1 MEFNNKK
8 QLVKT
13 FAKDMGK
20 GRYSTKHKCQRK
32 EDQWSKEQKSL
43 LIDSMLR
50 NYPLDPIRAELKD
63 DEKKYIFDGVQRA
76 TTICKF
82 LNDEYK
88 LSKDLKPVV
97 IDGEKYEIAG
107 KKYSELDESVK
118 DKISDY
124 ELIVY
129 IFSGCTD
136 EDIREMFRRQNNGKP
151 LSNTQK
157 RTAIES
163 DTVSEIIFSL
173 ADHPFFEKIMSHA
186 QLRKD
191 VNRDMIRE
199 TLMLIN
205 TNKYQDFTSFKT
217 KDIDEFI
224 SWYDEH
230 INNKDVDTL
239 RGALDKLDESIDEL
253 KIKPTSIPMMLYAA
267 YQCIKENKD
276 FTAFALAVADFS
288 NNYDSNEEYAAIFAG
303 GGTASSESVNK
314 RFEYWKNLV
323 NKI

>member
-13 FAKDMGK
+13 FAKDMSKGK
-20 GRYSTKHKCQRK
+20 YSTKHKCQRK

-50 NYPLDPIRAELKD
+50 NYPLDPIRVELKE

-76 TTICKF
+76 TTVCRFIE
-82 LNDEYK
+82 DGYK
-88 LSKDLKPVV
+88 LSKTLKPVV
-97 IDGEKYEIAG
+97 IDGEQYEIAG
-107 KKYSELDESVK
+107 KKYSELDEAVK

-124 ELIVY
+124 ELIIY

-173 ADHPFFEKIMSHA
+173 ADHQFFEKIMSSA
-186 QLRKD
+186 QIRKD

-205 TNKYQDFTSFKT
+205 TNEYQDFTSFRT
-217 KDIDEFI
+217 KDINDFI
-224 SWYDEH
+224 AWYDQN
-230 INNKDVDTL
+230 IIQADVDLL
-239 RGALDKLDESIDEL
+239 REALDKLDESIEEL

-267 YQCIKENKD
+267 YQCVKENKN
-276 FTAFALAVADFS
+276 FATFALTISDFS
-288 NNYDSNEEYAAIFAG
+288 NNYDSNEKYAAIFAG

-314 RFEYWKNLV
+314 RFQYWKNLV

>member
-50 NYPLDPIRAELKD
+50 NYPLDPIRAELKE

-205 TNKYQDFTSFKT
+205 TNKYQDFTK
-217 KDIDEFI
+217 FI
-224 SWYDEH
+224 KS
-230 INNKDVDTL
+230 
-239 RGALDKLDESIDEL
+239 
-253 KIKPTSIPMMLYAA
+253 
-267 YQCIKENKD
+267 
-276 FTAFALAVADFS
+276 
-288 NNYDSNEEYAAIFAG
+288 
-303 GGTASSESVNK
+303 
-314 RFEYWKNLV
+314 
-323 NKI
+323 

>member
-13 FAKDMGK
+13 FAKDMSKGK
-20 GRYSTKHKCQRK
+20 YSTKHKCQRK

-50 NYPLDPIRAELKD
+50 SYPLDPIRVELKE

-76 TTICKF
+76 TTVCRFIE
-82 LNDEYK
+82 DGYK
-88 LSKDLKPVV
+88 LSKTLKPVV
-97 IDGEKYEIAG
+97 IDGEQYEIAG
-107 KKYSELDESVK
+107 KKYSELDEAVK

-124 ELIVY
+124 ELIIY

-173 ADHPFFEKIMSHA
+173 ADHQFFEKIMSPA
-186 QLRKD
+186 QIRKD

-205 TNKYQDFTSFKT
+205 TNEYQDFTSFRT
-217 KDIDEFI
+217 KDINDFI
-224 SWYDEH
+224 AWYDQN
-230 INNKDVDTL
+230 IIQADVDFL
-239 RGALDKLDESIDEL
+239 RGALDKLDESIEEL

-267 YQCIKENKD
+267 YQCVKEKKD
-276 FTAFALAVADFS
+276 FATFALMVSDFS
-288 NNYDSNEEYAAIFAG
+288 NNYDSNEKYAAIFAG

-314 RFEYWKNLV
+314 RFQYWKNLV

>member
-50 NYPLDPIRAELKD
+50 NYPLDPIRAELKE

-107 KKYSELDESVK
+107 KKYSELEETVK

-163 DTVSEIIFSL
+163 DAVSEIIFSL
-173 ADHPFFEKIMSHA
+173 ADHPFFAKIMSPA
-186 QLRKD
+186 QIRKD

-205 TNKYQDFTSFKT
+205 TNEYQDFTSFRT
-217 KDIDEFI
+217 KDINDFI
-224 SWYDEH
+224 AWYDQN
-230 INNKDVDTL
+230 IIQADVDLL
-239 RGALDKLDESIDEL
+239 RGALDKLDESIEEL

-267 YQCIKENKD
+267 YQCVKENKD
-276 FTAFALAVADFS
+276 FATFALMVSDFS
-288 NNYDSNEEYAAIFAG
+288 NNYDSNEKYAAIFAG

-314 RFEYWKNLV
+314 RFQYWKSLV

>member
-13 FAKDMGK
+13 FAKDMSKGK
-20 GRYSTKHKCQRK
+20 YSTKHKCQRK

-50 NYPLDPIRAELKD
+50 NYPLDPIRVELKE

-76 TTICKF
+76 TTVCRFIE
-82 LNDEYK
+82 DGYK
-88 LSKDLKPVV
+88 LSKTLKPVV
-97 IDGEKYEIAG
+97 IDGEQYEIAG
-107 KKYSELDESVK
+107 KKYSELDEAVK

-124 ELIVY
+124 ELIIY

-173 ADHPFFEKIMSHA
+173 ADHQFFEKIMSSA
-186 QLRKD
+186 QIRKD

-205 TNKYQDFTSFKT
+205 TNEYQDFTSFRT
-217 KDIDEFI
+217 KDINDFI
-224 SWYDEH
+224 AWYDQN
-230 INNKDVDTL
+230 IIQADVDLL
-239 RGALDKLDESIDEL
+239 REALDKLDESIEEL

-267 YQCIKENKD
+267 YQCVKENKD
-276 FTAFALAVADFS
+276 FATFALMVSDFS
-288 NNYDSNEEYAAIFAG
+288 NNYDSNEKYAAIFAG

-314 RFEYWKNLV
+314 RFQYWKNLV

>member
-13 FAKDMGK
+13 FAKDMSKGK
-20 GRYSTKHKCQRK
+20 YSTKHKCQRK

-50 NYPLDPIRAELKD
+50 NYPLDPIRVELKD

-88 LSKDLKPVV
+88 LSKDLKPVT
-97 IDGEKYEIAG
+97 IENEKYEIAG
-107 KKYSELDESVK
+107 KKYSELDETVK

-129 IFSGCTD
+129 IFSGCND

-173 ADHPFFEKIMSHA
+173 ADHPFFAKIMSIP

-205 TNKYQDFTSFKT
+205 TNEHHDFTSFKT
-217 KDIDEFI
+217 KDINEFI
-224 SWYDEH
+224 VWYDKN
-230 INNKDVDTL
+230 INSEDIENL
-239 RGALDKLDESIDEL
+239 RNALDKLDASIDEL
-253 KIKPTSIPMMLYAA
+253 KIKPTSIPMMLYGA
-267 YQCIKENKD
+267 YQIVKENKD
-276 FTAFALAVADFS
+276 FAAFASEVASFAANYSS
-288 NNYDSNEEYAAIFAG
+288 NTQYAEFLAG
-303 GGTASSESVNK
+303 GGTASSDSVNK

-323 NKI
+323 NSL

>member
-13 FAKDMGK
+13 FAKDMSKGK
-20 GRYSTKHKCQRK
+20 YSTKHKCQRK

-50 NYPLDPIRAELKD
+50 NYPLDPIRAELKE

-76 TTICKF
+76 TTVCRFIE
-82 LNDEYK
+82 DGYK
-88 LSKDLKPVV
+88 LSKTLKPVV
-97 IDGEKYEIAG
+97 IDGEQYEIAG
-107 KKYSELDESVK
+107 KKYSELDEAVK

-124 ELIVY
+124 ELIIY

-173 ADHPFFEKIMSHA
+173 ADHQFFEKIMSPA
-186 QLRKD
+186 QIRKD

-205 TNKYQDFTSFKT
+205 TNEYQDFTSFRT
-217 KDIDEFI
+217 KDINDFI
-224 SWYDEH
+224 AWYDQN
-230 INNKDVDTL
+230 IIQADVDLL
-239 RGALDKLDESIDEL
+239 RGALDKLDESIEEL

-267 YQCIKENKD
+267 YQCVKENKD
-276 FTAFALAVADFS
+276 FATFALMVSDFS
-288 NNYDSNEEYAAIFAG
+288 NNYDSNEKYAAIFAG

-314 RFEYWKNLV
+314 RFQYWKNLV

>member
-50 NYPLDPIRAELKD
+50 NYPLDPIRAELKE

-88 LSKDLKPVV
+88 LSKGLKPVV

-107 KKYSELDESVK
+107 KKYSELEETVK

-173 ADHPFFEKIMSHA
+173 ADHPFFAKIMSPA
-186 QLRKD
+186 QIRKD

-205 TNKYQDFTSFKT
+205 TNEYQDFTSFRT
-217 KDIDEFI
+217 KDINDFI
-224 SWYDEH
+224 AWYDQN
-230 INNKDVDTL
+230 IIQAAVDLL
-239 RGALDKLDESIDEL
+239 RGALDKLDESIEEL
-253 KIKPTSIPMMLYAA
+253 KIKSTSIPMMLYAA
-267 YQCIKENKD
+267 YQCVKENKD
-276 FTAFALAVADFS
+276 FATFALMVSDFS
-288 NNYDSNEEYAAIFAG
+288 NNYDSNEKYAAIFAG

-314 RFEYWKNLV
+314 RFQYWKSLV

>member
-50 NYPLDPIRAELKD
+50 NYPLDPIRVELKE

-76 TTICKF
+76 TTVCRFIE
-82 LNDEYK
+82 DGYK
-88 LSKDLKPVV
+88 LSKTLKPVV
-97 IDGEKYEIAG
+97 IDGEQYEIAG
-107 KKYSELDESVK
+107 KKYSELDEAVK

-124 ELIVY
+124 ELIIY

-173 ADHPFFEKIMSHA
+173 ADHQFFEKIMSPA
-186 QLRKD
+186 QIRKD

-205 TNKYQDFTSFKT
+205 TNEYQDFTSFRT
-217 KDIDEFI
+217 KDINDFI
-224 SWYDEH
+224 AWYDQN
-230 INNKDVDTL
+230 IIQADVDLL
-239 RGALDKLDESIDEL
+239 RGALDKLDESIEEL

-267 YQCIKENKD
+267 YQCVKENKD
-276 FTAFALAVADFS
+276 FATFALMVSDFS
-288 NNYDSNEEYAAIFAG
+288 NNYDSNEKYAAIFAG

-314 RFEYWKNLV
+314 RFQYWKSLV
-323 NKI
+323 DKI

>member
-50 NYPLDPIRAELKD
+50 NYPLDPIRAELKE

-76 TTICKF
+76 TTVCRFIE
-82 LNDEYK
+82 DGYK
-88 LSKDLKPVV
+88 LSKTLKPVV
-97 IDGEKYEIAG
+97 IDGEQYEIAG
-107 KKYSELDESVK
+107 KKYSELDEAVK

-124 ELIVY
+124 ELIIY

-173 ADHPFFEKIMSHA
+173 ADHQFFEKIMSPA
-186 QLRKD
+186 QIRKD

-205 TNKYQDFTSFKT
+205 TNEYQDFTSFRT
-217 KDIDEFI
+217 KDINDFI
-224 SWYDEH
+224 AWYDQN
-230 INNKDVDTL
+230 IIQADVDLL
-239 RGALDKLDESIDEL
+239 RGALDKLDESIEEL
-253 KIKPTSIPMMLYAA
+253 KIKPTSI
-267 YQCIKENKD
+267 D
-276 FTAFALAVADFS
+276 SS
-288 NNYDSNEEYAAIFAG
+288 NLSLSLIH
-303 GGTASSESVNK
+303 
-314 RFEYWKNLV
+314 
-323 NKI
+323 I

>member
-13 FAKDMGK
+13 FAKDMVK

-50 NYPLDPIRAELKD
+50 NYPLDPIRAELKE

-76 TTICKF
+76 TTVCRFIE
-82 LNDEYK
+82 DGYK
-88 LSKDLKPVV
+88 LSKTLKPVV
-97 IDGEKYEIAG
+97 IDGEQYEIAG
-107 KKYSELDESVK
+107 KKYSELDEAVK

-124 ELIVY
+124 ELIIY

-163 DTVSEIIFSL
+163 DPVSEIIFSL
-173 ADHPFFEKIMSHA
+173 ADHQFFEKIMSPA
-186 QLRKD
+186 QIRKD

-205 TNKYQDFTSFKT
+205 TNEYQDFTSFKT
-217 KDIDEFI
+217 KDINDFI
-224 SWYDEH
+224 TWYDQN
-230 INNKDVDTL
+230 IIQADVDLL
-239 RGALDKLDESIDEL
+239 RGALDKLDESIEEL

-267 YQCIKENKD
+267 YQCVKENKD
-276 FTAFALAVADFS
+276 FATFALMVSDFS
-288 NNYDSNEEYAAIFAG
+288 NNYDSNEKYAAIFAG

-314 RFEYWKNLV
+314 RFQYWKNLV

>member
-13 FAKDMGK
+13 FAKDMCK

-50 NYPLDPIRAELKD
+50 NYPLDPIRAELKE

-76 TTICKF
+76 TTVCRFIE
-82 LNDEYK
+82 DGYK
-88 LSKDLKPVV
+88 LSKTLKPVV
-97 IDGEKYEIAG
+97 IDGEQYEIAG
-107 KKYSELDESVK
+107 KKYSELDEAVK

-124 ELIVY
+124 ELIIY

-173 ADHPFFEKIMSHA
+173 ADHQFFEKIMSPA
-186 QLRKD
+186 QIRKD

-205 TNKYQDFTSFKT
+205 TNEYQDFTSFRT
-217 KDIDEFI
+217 KDINDFI
-224 SWYDEH
+224 AWYDQN
-230 INNKDVDTL
+230 IIQADVDLL
-239 RGALDKLDESIDEL
+239 RGALDKLDESIEEL

-267 YQCIKENKD
+267 YQCVKENKD
-276 FTAFALAVADFS
+276 FATFALMVSDFS
-288 NNYDSNEEYAAIFAG
+288 NNYDSNEKYAAIFAG

-314 RFEYWKNLV
+314 RFQYWKSLV

>member
-13 FAKDMGK
+13 FAKDMSKGK
-20 GRYSTKHKCQRK
+20 YSTKHKCQRQ

-50 NYPLDPIRAELKD
+50 NYPLDPIRAELKE

-107 KKYSELDESVK
+107 KKYSELEETVK

-173 ADHPFFEKIMSHA
+173 ADHQFFEKIMSPA
-186 QLRKD
+186 QIRKD

-205 TNKYQDFTSFKT
+205 TNEYQDFTSFRT
-217 KDIDEFI
+217 KDINDFI
-224 SWYDEH
+224 SWYDQN
-230 INNKDVDTL
+230 IIQADVDLL
-239 RGALDKLDESIDEL
+239 RGALDKLDESIEEL

-267 YQCIKENKD
+267 YQCVKENKD
-276 FTAFALAVADFS
+276 FATFALMVSDFS
-288 NNYDSNEEYAAIFAG
+288 NNYDSNEKYAAIFAG

-314 RFEYWKNLV
+314 RFQYWKSLV